1 MSASTVVKARDK
13 AISDAYDL
21 CNQRYGL
28 TRGMQALM
36 RGLDCDNE
44 TKNKIVEL
52 AKNRKFQE
60 MEDLI
65 DKSI

>member
-1 MSASTVVKARDK
+1 MRPSSQEYGEECSKLA
-13 AISDAYDL
+13 
-21 CNQRYGL
+21 NQRYGL

-36 RGLDCDNE
+36 RGLNCDNE
-44 TKNKIVEL
+44 TKNKIVDL

>member
-1 MSASTVVKARDK
+1 MSASTIVKSRDK

-28 TRGMQALM
+28 TRGMQSLM
-36 RGLDCDNE
+36 RKLNCDNE

-52 AKNRKFQE
+52 AKNRDFQQ
-60 MEDLI
+60 MEILI
-65 DKSI
+65 DKFT

>member
-1 MSASTVVKARDK
+1 MSAATIVKARDK

-36 RGLDCDNE
+36 RGLNCDNE
-44 TKNKIVEL
+44 TKNQIVEL
-52 AKNRKFQE
+52 AKNRKFPQ
-60 MEDLI
+60 MEALI
-65 DKSI
+65 NLSR